1 MVAACGT
8 RLPDTAFIAPTS
20 NTGALGRPGST
31 GGTATGA
38 GTTAGT
44 AADRTGRT
52 GAAAADGAANPNA
65 RVTAGIGGGGGGAGG
80 GSSRPNEAS
89 DVGITP
95 TTVRLGTIAAE
106 EGVLGD
112 AFAPP
117 VWGLRAWV
125 AWINAQGGIGG
136 RTVQLFTC
144 DDREDRSQSLQCAHR
159 LVEQDK
165 VFALIGVNSR
175 AIGGAAQYLEDHAI
189 PVMGIPIT
197 NSFNRFRHFFSAYGS
212 SYPRDGK
219 QVGYAGRLQYSS
231 GDYRFFK
238 STMGAKRAALFGY
251 DIAESSQ
258 ALDLFEK
265 GLVLEGYTV
274 KKYLVSFAAPSFDT
288 AVVEMQRDGTQLIV
302 DAMDEGA
309 NAHLCETMARH
320 QFKPLAKLTQIPSF
334 GATAKTAFNDT
345 CRPTTYVTGGSRPY
359 TATSVPFIADF
370 QRAMARYQPGRPLH
384 QWELEAWVM
393 ADQLRQGLLAMG
405 PAPTAPGLRGLPRA
419 PGRRRRAGRD
429 HRTDP
434 LGGRPGRGHGVDG
447 VELLGHRQVGRQE
460 PRRLGVGRRVPLL
473 RGRDPRVHQPRGRG
487 RHLAA
492 GRVSVLTRST
502 PAGRAS

>member
-8 RLPDTAFIAPTS
+8 RLPDRAFVASPT
-20 NTGALGRPGST
+20 GST
-31 GGTATGA
+31 GPGSPGATGGSSTAADTATG
-38 GTTAGT
+38 TGT
-44 AADRTGRT
+44 AAAGSSP
-52 GAAAADGAANPNA
+52 GAVGSASGPDSGTV
-65 RVTAGIGGGGGGAGG
+65 RGAGPTATG
-80 GSSRPNEAS
+80 PGARPNQAS

-95 TTVRLGTIAAE
+95 TTIRIGTIAAE

-112 AFAPP
+112 AFVPP
-117 VWGLRAWV
+117 VWGMRAWV
-125 AWINAQGGIGG
+125 AWINAEGGIGG

-144 DDREDRSQSLQCAHR
+144 DDREDRSRSLECAER

-165 VFALIGVNSR
+165 VFALVGVNSR

-197 NSFNRFRHFFSAYGS
+197 NSFNRFKHFFSAYGS

-219 QVGYAGRLQYSS
+219 QVGYGGNLQYSS

-238 STMGAKRAALFGY
+238 NTMGAKRAALFGY

-265 GLVLEGYTV
+265 GLVLEGYSV
-274 KKYLVSFAAPSFDT
+274 KKYLVSFEAPSFDT

-320 QFKPLAKLTQIPSF
+320 DFTPLAKLTQIPSF
-334 GATAKTAFNDT
+334 GANAKSTFNDT
-345 CRPTTYVTGGSRPY
+345 CRPITYVTGSTRPY

-370 QRAMARYQPGRPLH
+370 QKAMAR
-384 QWELEAWVM
+384 
-393 ADQLRQGLLAMG
+393 
-405 PAPTAPGLRGLPRA
+405 
-419 PGRRRRAGRD
+419 
-429 HRTDP
+429 
-434 LGGRPGRGHGVDG
+434 
-447 VELLGHRQVGRQE
+447 
-460 PRRLGVGRRVPLL
+460 
-473 RGRDPRVHQPRGRG
+473 
-487 RHLAA
+487 
-492 GRVSVLTRST
+492 
-502 PAGRAS
+502 